1 MHYIHKSAYVSRHI
15 WGEANLPNN
24 TDESP
29 SNWTWIIR
37 NDEIFYTWISV
48 NNILFSQ
55 NLAKM

>member
-15 WGEANLPNN
+15 WGGANLPNN

-37 NDEIFYTWISV
+37 NDEIFYT
-48 NNILFSQ
+48 
-55 NLAKM
+55 